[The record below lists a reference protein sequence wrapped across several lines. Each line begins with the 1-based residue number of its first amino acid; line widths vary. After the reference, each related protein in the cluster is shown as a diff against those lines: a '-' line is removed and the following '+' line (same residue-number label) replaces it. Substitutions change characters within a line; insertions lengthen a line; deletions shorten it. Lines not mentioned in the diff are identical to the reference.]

1 MLFEERRKKECKNFF
16 SFLSFSLSSAGGR
29 GNRGGWQRR
38 RRVGMAATPLMSSS
52 NQIRKKTY
60 FTKIMSKSE
69 YHKKLQWIC
78 GEDIERSRAKFEAI
92 PNRKGRRR
100 RRRRRMG
107 IVEIGK
113 SIPRKVG
120 ERTNEPPTEREW
132 NKNYRFLSFPLR
144 NLITLKSTNMVQQ
157 KQKVQWSQIFLI
169 SF

>member
-78 GEDIERSRAKFEAI
+78 GEDIERSRAKFEVI
-92 PNRKGRRR
+92 PNRKRW
-100 RRRRRMG
+100 RRMG

-120 ERTNEPPTEREW
+120 ERTNEPPTEGEW
-132 NKNYRFLSFPLR
+132 NKNYRFFSFPHR
-144 NLITLKSTNMVQQ
+144 NLITLKVVQQ
-157 KQKVQWSQIFLI
+157 KQKVQCIPIIL
-169 SF
+169 